1 MKRYQL
7 LRTVLGVMCLATT
20 VWVLIDQFEP
30 LNARTIRNPMITE
43 SDTDLILTI
52 NHDPFLIWDTRQPD
66 PCFSLFAATPLE
78 G

>member
-1 MKRYQL
+1 MMKRYQR
-7 LRTVLGVMCLATT
+7 LRTVLGVMCLVTT

-52 NHDPFLIWDTRQPD
+52 K
-66 PCFSLFAATPLE
+66 
-78 G
+78 